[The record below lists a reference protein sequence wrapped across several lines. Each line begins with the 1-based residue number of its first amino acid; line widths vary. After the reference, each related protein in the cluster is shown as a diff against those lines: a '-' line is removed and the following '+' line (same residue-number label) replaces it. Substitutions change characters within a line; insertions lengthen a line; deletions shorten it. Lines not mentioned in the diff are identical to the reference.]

1 MTPFSICIIAK
12 NEEKHILP
20 LFTSIQEHLKDYP
33 HEIIFVDTGSTDNTK
48 NLVSTYTNK
57 IYDFTWV
64 NDFSVARNFSISKAS
79 YDWILVLDC
88 DEYIT
93 DFDYLSI
100 DNFISHHPDGIG
112 MITRMDQYKHGD
124 LDYTYNAQIPRFFSR
139 KYFHY
144 EGIIHEQV
152 VALNNSISQR
162 FFLPLNLHHV
172 GYIGTEEEL
181 RQKAQRNIS
190 LLKEALK
197 ENSEDTYTYFQLGQS
212 YNSIHDIEKAC
223 FYYGK
228 GLEYEV
234 NPKLQYVQLM
244 VIGYGYSLINL
255 NRHEDALA
263 FESIYDE
270 FDSSADFVCLM
281 GLIYLRN
288 GFVLEAIREFTK
300 ATTMNNSYV
309 NGSNSFIPTYNL
321 GCIHEVLGEINDAVE
336 LYRKCGDFKP
346 ALERLAEII
355 PDSVSLSHAQ
365 ILYK

>member
-33 HEIIFVDTGSTDNTK
+33 HEVIFVDTGSTDHTK
-48 NLVSTYTNK
+48 ELASEYTDK
-57 IYDFTWV
+57 VYDFTWI
-64 NDFSVARNFSISKAS
+64 NDFSAARNFSISKAS

-93 DFDYLSI
+93 DFNSHAI
-100 DNFISHHPDGIG
+100 DNFISAAPNGIG
-112 MITRMDQYKHGD
+112 MISRLDQYRHGD
-124 LDYTYNAQIPRFFSR
+124 LNYISNEKIPRFFSR

-152 VALNNSISQR
+152 FSLNNHTFQR
-162 FFLPLNLHHV
+162 FFLPLTLSHV

-181 RQKAQRNIS
+181 KQKAERNIF
-190 LLKEALK
+190 LLEKMLET
-197 ENSEDTYTYFQLGQS
+197 NPNDTYTYFQLGQS
-212 YNSIHDIEKAC
+212 YNSIQDIEKAC

-234 NPKLQYVQLM
+234 NPKLQYVQSM

-255 NRHEDALA
+255 NRQEEALG

-281 GLIYLRN
+281 GLIYLKN
-288 GFVLEAIREFTK
+288 GFILEAIREFTK
-300 ATTMNNSYV
+300 ATTLNTSFV

-321 GCIHEVLGEINDAVE
+321 GCIHEVLGEIDDAIE

-346 ALERLAEII
+346 ALDRLKEI
-355 PDSVSLSHAQ
+355 LR
-365 ILYK
+365 